1 MEKRAILAAALMAG
15 LLILYQML
23 FLSPPASPPPPAQTP
38 AEAPKAAPQPVVLQP
53 LPPQKEL
60 QPAAPQRTA
69 TVETPLYRAV
79 ISSGGGRLQE
89 WVIHYRGEKPMVVFD
104 ALGPEGLMVQRAGAQ
119 AQAIPFH
126 LSAEHLRLGKD
137 TPSGELRL
145 TGEDGFGLRVT
156 RTLRFRADSYVVE
169 EEITVENRH
178 SVAQSAEL
186 ALAWTAPVEWPNPEE
201 LVTGPRPIHVVRL
214 ENGAFW
220 ARRTYLADAS
230 DFVGASRWIGL
241 ESGIYPGVYAAAQN
255 GVYLTALIPMSPSFK
270 VTEAKVG
277 ETKGDQAS
285 PERRVRIGLR
295 ATLPLL
301 QPGQAWQGHLLTY
314 IGPMEYDRLRA
325 VGVAL
330 EKAIYFGGF
339 PFPESWAQG
348 SAVPTLPMA
357 WVAVPILWFMHRFYD
372 LMGNYGIAIILLTI
386 ITKVLF
392 FPLTLKSMRS
402 MKAMQ
407 AIQPQ
412 VNALRSK
419 HKNDSQRL
427 QRETMELYRKHR
439 VNPLG
444 GCLPMIVQIPIF
456 YALYVALSVS
466 AEIQNA
472 PFICF
477 GRVFGAELWICD
489 LAAQDPTYVLPILMG
504 ASMFIQQKMTPT
516 MGDPRQAKMML
527 IMPFVFTFMFLSL
540 PSGLVL
546 YWTVSN
552 VLQILQQHYMD
563 RQAKGL
569 KSTGKATKGA

>member
-1 MEKRAILAAALMAG
+1 M
-15 LLILYQML
+15 
-23 FLSPPASPPPPAQTP
+23 
-38 AEAPKAAPQPVVLQP
+38 
-53 LPPQKEL
+53 
-60 QPAAPQRTA
+60 A

-119 AQAIPFH
+119 AQTIPFH

-156 RTLRFRADSYVVE
+156 EILRFEADSYLVE
-169 EEITVENRH
+169 RQIKVENRH
-178 SVAQSAEL
+178 TVAQGVELVLSWSAPL
-186 ALAWTAPVEWPNPEE
+186 EWPKDQAERFQ
-201 LVTGPRPIHVVRL
+201 GQRPVRVVRVT
-214 ENGAFW
+214 NGTV
-220 ARRTYLADAS
+220 RREDLANIGDLS
-230 DFVGASRWIGL
+230 GDGQWVGL
-241 ESGIYPGVYAAAQN
+241 ESEW
-255 GVYLTALIPMSPSFK
+255 YLSALIPKSPGF
-270 VTEAKVG
+270 TLTG
-277 ETKGDQAS
+277 GKGS
-285 PERRVRIGLR
+285 GSVRVGLR
-295 ATLPLL
+295 VVLPQLL
-301 QPGQAWQGHLLTY
+301 PGQSWDGRVLVYA
-314 IGPMEYDRLRA
+314 GPKEYDRLKA
-325 VGVAL
+325 LGVGL
-330 EKAIYFGGF
+330 EKSIYFGGF
-339 PFPESWAQG
+339 PLPEG
-348 SAVPTLPMA
+348 YGGLPME
-357 WVAVPILWFMHRFYD
+357 WISVPILWLMNFFYSYTR
-372 LMGNYGIAIILLTI
+372 NYGVAIILLTV
-386 ITKVLF
+386 ITKILF
-392 FPLTLKSMRS
+392 YPLTMKSLSS

-444 GCLPMIVQIPIF
+444 GCLPMVIQIPIF

-466 AEIQNA
+466 VEMQNA
-472 PFICF
+472 KFLCLGRIF
-477 GRVFGAELWICD
+477 GMDLWICD
-489 LAAQDPTYVLPILMG
+489 LAQQDPTYVLPILMG
-504 ASMFIQQKMTPT
+504 ATMFIQQKMTPT